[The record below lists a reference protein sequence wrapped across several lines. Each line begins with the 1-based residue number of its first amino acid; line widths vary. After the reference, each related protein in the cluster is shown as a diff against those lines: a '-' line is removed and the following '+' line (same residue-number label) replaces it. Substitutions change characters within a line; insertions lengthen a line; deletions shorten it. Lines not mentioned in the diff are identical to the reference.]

1 MKKSILKSSCLALA
15 ITAMTVQA
23 SALSYTYE
31 GVNPG
36 LMAQPTSVTMTI
48 PAANSAVDLSK
59 DTAVAPPFFGS
70 GESYLPDRSEGLT
83 VGNGS
88 SSAGSGYTPDGGYT
102 GTYPGSTYYPGSV
115 DGDRNYVSTRFTA
128 LTDEDYYSDGR
139 IGRLSIPAL
148 DVYEKIYE
156 GTSNTN
162 MAKGV
167 AHFSS
172 TSIWNG
178 NVALAGHNRGSN
190 DVFKSIH
197 KLETGDKITL
207 TTKNGTRTYSVYSVS
222 KVLESDTSCLDATY
236 DNILTLVTCVRNQSE
251 YRYVVR
257 AREV

>member
-1 MKKSILKSSCLALA
+1 MPKRRANG
-15 ITAMTVQA
+15 
-23 SALSYTYE
+23 E
-31 GVNPG
+31 GN
-36 LMAQPTSVTMTI
+36 I
-48 PAANSAVDLSK
+48 RKRK
-59 DTAVAPPFFGS
+59 DG
-70 GESYLPDRSEGLT
+70 RWEGRYT
-83 VGNGS
+83 VGHDS
-88 SSAGSGYTPDGGYT
+88 ET
-102 GTYPGSTYYPGSV
+102 GKAIIKNVLGKTQAEVKEKLKRAIEENVGIDYPGSV

-148 DVYEKIYE
+148 DVNEKIYE
-156 GTSNTN
+156 GTSNTS

-207 TTKNGTRTYSVYSVS
+207 TTKNGTRTYSVYSVT
-222 KVLESDTSCLDATY
+222 KVAESDTSCLDATY
-236 DNILTLVTCVRNQSE
+236 DNILTLVTCVRNQYE

-257 AREV
+257 AREA